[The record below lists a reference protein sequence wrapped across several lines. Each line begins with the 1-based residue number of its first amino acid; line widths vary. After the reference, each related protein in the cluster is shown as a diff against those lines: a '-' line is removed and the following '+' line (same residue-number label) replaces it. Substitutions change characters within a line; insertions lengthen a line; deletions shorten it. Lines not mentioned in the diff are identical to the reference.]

1 MIELIKFILDL
12 KMEEKRLLSYIS
24 NKKLY
29 SCVEHVI
36 CPVVTAI
43 AKKEQTLYNNVV
55 DPFSAVF
62 DSIINKITLE
72 QWLEVEKSR
81 QVQKTLQNGIG
92 TFHQSLIGNIDGW
105 EDLGTGQ
112 IVDLRN
118 KNKKIIAEVKNK
130 YNTTKGNHK
139 PSIYDDLKLK
149 LESCGDDEYM
159 AYYVEVIRK
168 CKKKYCKPFM
178 PSDNTTHEKRPEHPR
193 IKVIDG
199 ESFYTLAT
207 GSETAL
213 VDLYRV
219 LPKVVC
225 GILGYEIKMDNMYQ
239 ILFEKAYNIKL

>member
-1 MIELIKFILDL
+1 MIELIKFILGL

-92 TFHQSLIGNIDGW
+92 TFHQSLIGNIDG
-105 EDLGTGQ
+105 
-112 IVDLRN
+112 
-118 KNKKIIAEVKNK
+118 
-130 YNTTKGNHK
+130 
-139 PSIYDDLKLK
+139 
-149 LESCGDDEYM
+149 
-159 AYYVEVIRK
+159 
-168 CKKKYCKPFM
+168 
-178 PSDNTTHEKRPEHPR
+178 
-193 IKVIDG
+193 
-199 ESFYTLAT
+199 
-207 GSETAL
+207 
-213 VDLYRV
+213 
-219 LPKVVC
+219 
-225 GILGYEIKMDNMYQ
+225 
-239 ILFEKAYNIKL
+239 

>member
-1 MIELIKFILDL
+1 MQT
-12 KMEEKRLLSYIS
+12 KRLLSYIS
-24 NKKLY
+24 NEKLY

-36 CPVVTAI
+36 CPVVNAI
-43 AKKEQTLYNNVV
+43 EEKEQTLYDNVI

-62 DSIINKITLE
+62 DSIINKISLS

-81 QVQKTLQNGIG
+81 QVHKTLQNGIG

-118 KNKKIIAEVKNK
+118 KERKIIAEVKNK

-139 PSIYDDLKLK
+139 PVIYDDLKLK
-149 LESCGDDEYM
+149 LDSCGDDQYIG
-159 AYYVEVIRK
+159 YYVEVIRK
-168 CKKKYCKPFM
+168 CRTKYCKPFT

-219 LPKVVC
+219 LPKIVC
-225 GILGYEIKMDNMYQ
+225 EIVGYDIKMDEMYS
-239 ILFEKAYNIKL
+239 ILFEKAYNIKP

>member
-1 MIELIKFILDL
+1 
-12 KMEEKRLLSYIS
+12 MEESRLLSYIS

-29 SCVEHVI
+29 ACVEHVI
-36 CPVVTAI
+36 SPVVNAI
-43 AKKEQTLYNNVV
+43 DEKEQTLYDNVI

-62 DSIINKITLE
+62 DSIINKITLS

-118 KNKKIIAEVKNK
+118 KERKIIAEVKNK

-139 PSIYDDLKLK
+139 PVIYDDLKLK
-149 LESCGDDEYM
+149 LDSCGDDQYIG
-159 AYYVEVIRK
+159 YYVEVIRK
-168 CKKKYCKPFM
+168 CRTKYCKPFT

-207 GSETAL
+207 GSKTAL

-219 LPKVVC
+219 LPKIVC
-225 GILGYEIKMDNMYQ
+225 EIVGYDIKMDKMYS
-239 ILFEKAYNIKL
+239 ILFEKAYNIKP

>member
-1 MIELIKFILDL
+1 MK
-12 KMEEKRLLSYIS
+12 KNRLLSYIS
-24 NKKLY
+24 NEKLY
-29 SCVEHVI
+29 ACVEHVI
-36 CPVVTAI
+36 CPVVNAI
-43 AKKEQTLYNNVV
+43 EEKEQTLYDNVI

-62 DSIINKITLE
+62 DSIINKISLN

-118 KNKKIIAEVKNK
+118 KERKIIAEVKNK

-139 PSIYDDLKLK
+139 PVIYDDLKLK
-149 LESCGDDEYM
+149 LESCGDNQYIG
-159 AYYVEVIRK
+159 YYVEVIRK
-168 CKKKYCKPFM
+168 SKTKYCKPFT
-178 PSDNTTHEKRPEHPR
+178 PSDNTTHERRPEHPR

-199 ESFYTLAT
+199 ESFYALAT
-207 GSETAL
+207 GSKTAL

-225 GILGYEIKMDNMYQ
+225 EIVGYDIKMDVMYS
-239 ILFEKAYNIKL
+239 ILFEKAYNIRP